1 MDDIAQLFQ
10 FNITLD
16 RIFYNSIVALICGFF
31 ILLLYRVTYNGPSY
45 SRSFAN
51 SLVILTMITALVI
64 MIIGN
69 NLARAFGLVGAMS
82 IIRFRTAIKD
92 TQDIVFIFFSLS
104 VGMAAGAGLHGIA
117 IVGSGLVGVVT
128 YLLSLGRGAALK
140 RREFL
145 LQFSLNGNANEE
157 SPAYLPVM
165 KKYCKTHKLINMK
178 SIQDGT
184 TLELSFYVGLKDQDK
199 GTQFLRELEKTPG
212 IGRVNLFFDEETY

>member
-165 KKYCKTHKLINMK
+165 KKYCKAHKLINMK